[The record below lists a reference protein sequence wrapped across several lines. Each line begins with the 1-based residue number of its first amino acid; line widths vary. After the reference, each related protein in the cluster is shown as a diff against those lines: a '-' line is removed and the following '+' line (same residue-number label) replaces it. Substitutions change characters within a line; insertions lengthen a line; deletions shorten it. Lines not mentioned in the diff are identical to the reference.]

1 MEALF
6 QIHLSPKLQRCI
18 IFPPTS
24 KIAQFSAGFEK
35 SMYVSSAQ
43 SKLPF
48 SLSFSWRVSDSITHS
63 KWHEGTGESLVI
75 HPEGRHLETT
85 FFLPSIF
92 NVTKLFPHVFW
103 VHFFN
108 GIWRSTSKRSENG
121 FLYKVTWSFSFPS
134 YTNCHGNEPPQGGSA
149 EFQRKPDKVIFKFL
163 RAHFIN
169 VTLILK
175 AEKSGLSRPACW
187 LIAVQDGWPFD
198 ISKNRRQA

>member
-1 MEALF
+1 MEPLF

-18 IFPPTS
+18 IFPP
-24 KIAQFSAGFEK
+24 AQNSTIFGGFWK
-35 SMYVSSAQ
+35 DQCILCAIKASF
-43 SKLPF
+43 F
-48 SLSFSWRVSDSITHS
+48 SLVFLARIRFNYAFKVARGDWGEPGDTSWGETSRDDIFSSLNLQCTKIVSTCIL
-63 KWHEGTGESLVI
+63 GT
-75 HPEGRHLETT
+75 
-85 FFLPSIF
+85 
-92 NVTKLFPHVFW
+92 
-103 VHFFN
+103 FFN